1 MCRQGLDTTVS
12 NYDNQ
17 GCLNTQARWI
27 RKGKATTGG
36 GLAWVDARL
45 SRGRGSVNHQY
56 PLLSETLTV
65 WNGQICHQGCCAVT
79 NPHTF
84 KNQEL

>member
-17 GCLNTQARWI
+17 G
-27 RKGKATTGG
+27 KATTGG
-36 GLAWVDARL
+36 RLALVDARL

-65 WNGQICHQGCCAVT
+65 
-79 NPHTF
+79 
-84 KNQEL
+84 